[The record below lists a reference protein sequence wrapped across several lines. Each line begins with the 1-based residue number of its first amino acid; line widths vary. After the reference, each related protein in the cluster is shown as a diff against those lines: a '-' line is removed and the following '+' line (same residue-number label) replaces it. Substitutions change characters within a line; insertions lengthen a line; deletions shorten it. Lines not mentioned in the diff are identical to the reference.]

1 MSGKKSYIPVE
12 LETPSME
19 FLAASEKIGLHW
31 WYWDPVERQLTVSPA
46 LVALLGYK
54 PEEFDPSLPSIYKN
68 IHPDDEKE
76 NFKRIQRLING
87 EDSLYEIEFR
97 IRDSKG
103 EWQWYY
109 NRGTVIRRDETGK
122 GIFIGGITMDIS
134 GQYKQ
139 LMSKVQEKDKFE
151 FIFKN
156 TNEAIVI
163 FELEK
168 GKAVRVLDANKAAT
182 DLFDRSPEEL
192 MKSFSEK
199 LFRNDRVGPN
209 GELFRQVAEKGFG
222 RVELEIEIGEKKVRW
237 LDISAHAFNL
247 TGENLIIA
255 IVADKTK
262 DKRTEAALRESERLY
277 RSLFDAAD
285 DAIGLF
291 TMDREMILIN
301 KAFYSNFGYEREE
314 FLDLGWMG
322 TVHPEDRRMLHA
334 LGGQLLQEGN
344 LSVDYRMMHKSGQY
358 IYVSAK
364 SVIIKGDPGEKDLV
378 LTIIRDVTERRE
390 AMEELEHAKEKA
402 EESDKLKSAFLANMS
417 HEIRTPM
424 NSIIGFSNLLV
435 NPGVSDEA
443 RDMYVQRIVRNS
455 ELLLA
460 LISDIID
467 LAKIESGQLP
477 IIYGRL
483 LINTLIG
490 DMKQYALD
498 ELNRLGK
505 SGIEI
510 VTYEEEVDCEIETD
524 VVRVVQIMRNLVNN
538 AIKFTETGSVTIG
551 CKRALSESNFIL
563 FVEDSGIGIEP
574 ENFDLIFDQFR
585 QIDGSKTRRFGGTGL
600 GLAIC
605 KNLVHMMGGRIWVE
619 SIESKGTLFQV
630 ELPINANRKLK
641 PEEKEIKFPGGATS
655 PVKSLTVMVVDDAQD
670 SVELMRELFTGL
682 GHTVVTAESGYEAL
696 RLLDKQSVPDLVSMD
711 VQMPFLTGT
720 DTMKIMKERYPSIK
734 VIAQSAHAL
743 VGDRARF
750 LREGFDGYLPKPF
763 TSEQLEEVL
772 KLLS

>member
-1 MSGKKSYIPVE
+1 MSKKRSYIPVE
-12 LETPSME
+12 LETPSLE

-31 WYWDPVERQLTVSPA
+31 WYWDHVERQLTVSPA
-46 LVALLGYK
+46 LVDLLGYK

-76 NFKRIQRLING
+76 NFKRIQRLIDG

-97 IRDSKG
+97 LRDNKG

-109 NRGTVIRRDETGK
+109 NRGTVIKWDEKGK

-139 LMSKVQEKDKFE
+139 WMSKVQEKDKFE

-156 TNEAIVI
+156 TNEAIII

-168 GKAVRVLDANKAAT
+168 GKVLRVRDANKAAME
-182 DLFDRSPEEL
+182 LFESTPEDL
-192 MKSFSEK
+192 MKSIPHELINNEK
-199 LFRNDRVGPN
+199 VGPN
-209 GELFRQVAEKGFG
+209 GELHRQVIEKGFG
-222 RVELEIEIGEKKVRW
+222 RVELKIEIGEKKVRW

-247 TGENLIIA
+247 TGENLVIA

-262 DKRTEAALRESERLY
+262 GKKTEAALRESERLY

-301 KAFYSNFGYEREE
+301 KAFYANFGYEREE

-322 TVHPEDRRMLHA
+322 IVHPEDRKMLGA
-334 LGGQLLQEGN
+334 LRGKLIREGN
-344 LSVDYRMMHKSGQY
+344 LSVDYRAIHKSGQCL
-358 IYVSAK
+358 YVSAK
-364 SVIIKGDPGEKDLV
+364 SVLIKGDPGEIDLI
-378 LTIIRDVTERRE
+378 LTIIRDVTQRKE
-390 AMEELEHAKEKA
+390 AMEELEHAKVKA

-424 NSIIGFSNLLV
+424 NSIVGFSNLLV
-435 NPGVSDEA
+435 NPEITDEA
-443 RDMYVQRIVRNS
+443 RNMYVQRIVRNS

-477 IIYGRL
+477 IIYGKL

-498 ELNRLGK
+498 ELNRLRK

-510 VTYEEEVDCEIETD
+510 VTYEEEMDCEIESD
-524 VVRVVQIMRNLVNN
+524 VVRVVQIMRNLINN

-551 CKRALSESNFIL
+551 CKRAQSEANFIL
-563 FVEDSGIGIEP
+563 FVQDSGIGIEP

-585 QIDGSKTRRFGGTGL
+585 QIDGSKTRRYGGTGL

-605 KNLVHMMGGRIWVE
+605 RNLVHMLGGRIWVE
-619 SIESKGTLFQV
+619 SIEKKGTLFQV

-641 PEEKEIKFPGGATS
+641 PEENEIQLPGGAAA
-655 PVKSLTVMVVDDAQD
+655 PVKSLSVMVVDDAQD
-670 SVELMRELFTGL
+670 SVELMRELFSGL
-682 GHTVVTAESGYEAL
+682 GHNVVTAESGYEAL
-696 RLLDKQSVPDLVSMD
+696 KLLEKQPVPDLVSMD

-720 DTMKIMKERYPSIK
+720 DTMKIMKERYPAIK